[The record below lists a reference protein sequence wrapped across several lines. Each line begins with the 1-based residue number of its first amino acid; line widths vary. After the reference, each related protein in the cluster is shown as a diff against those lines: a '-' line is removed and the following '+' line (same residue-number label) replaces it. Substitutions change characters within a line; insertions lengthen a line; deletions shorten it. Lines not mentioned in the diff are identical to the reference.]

1 MADVYSHLLKF
12 FFSWCD
18 NPELKGLPR
27 KFLQHFLHFSQSQ
40 QEMCAI
46 FSVLNFEYPAGNLV
60 WYSDVHFKQWAVTEF
75 LVVEKQSIIRIHKR
89 LKNIYGV
96 NAVHKETASLLRFIK
111 CRF

>member
-1 MADVYSHLLKF
+1 MRVVQTVLQ
-12 FFSWCD
+12 
-18 NPELKGLPR
+18 P
-27 KFLQHFLHFSQSQ
+27 FLYFIQNQWETS
-40 QEMCAI
+40 AV
-46 FSVLNFEYPAGNLV
+46 FSVVNNKCTLV
-60 WYSDVHFKQWAVTEF
+60 TAVPRENTFSCTCGGGCQNGVVHFKQWAVTEF